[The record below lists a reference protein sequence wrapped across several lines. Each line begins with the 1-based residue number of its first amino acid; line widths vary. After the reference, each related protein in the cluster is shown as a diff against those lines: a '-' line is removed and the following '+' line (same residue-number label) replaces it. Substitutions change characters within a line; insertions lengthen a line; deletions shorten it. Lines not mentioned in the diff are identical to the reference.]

1 MCSSL
6 ILIVKGFIIGVGK
19 VIPGVSGSLLAISLG
34 VYEKCI
40 CMINNLFKNF
50 YINIIFLGK
59 LAVGILLAIILGS
72 RLIFYMLNSNYLYT
86 MLLFIGL
93 IVGTIPNI
101 LKEIKI
107 NHRKEGL
114 LVILPILMLF
124 VLEFIK
130 SDNKVIIEAN
140 IGGYLYTIF
149 LGFIDALTMI
159 VPGISGTAIF
169 ILLGVYD
176 FILNLFSNP
185 FSLFIVFFGVGLLL
199 GIIIVSKVI
208 DYLFRNFKDK
218 CYLFILGLILGT
230 IFLLFKD
237 VYSYINN
244 ISALIIG
251 FLIFI
256 LGYCIS
262 SMFDS

>member
-1 MCSSL
+1 MYNSL
-6 ILIVKGFIIGVGK
+6 ILIVKGFIIGIGK

-40 CMINNLFKNF
+40 RMINNLFEDF
-50 YINIIFLGK
+50 YNNILFLGK
-59 LAVGILLAIILGS
+59 LAVGVLLAIILGS
-72 RLIFYMLNSNYLYT
+72 RVISYMLNYNYFYT

-107 NHRKEGL
+107 NHLKEFL
-114 LVILPILMLF
+114 LVILPILILF
-124 VLEFIK
+124 FLEFIK
-130 SDNKVIIEAN
+130 SDNKVIIETN
-140 IGGYLYTIF
+140 IGGYLYTIL

-185 FSLFIVFFGVGLLL
+185 LSIFIVCFGLGLLL
-199 GIIIVSKVI
+199 GIVIISKI
-208 DYLFRNFKDK
+208 IHYLFNNFKDK
-218 CYLFILGLILGT
+218 CYLFIFGLVLGSIL
-230 IFLLFKD
+230 LLFKD
-237 VYSYINN
+237 VYGHINN
-244 ISALIIG
+244 ILNLIVG
-251 FLIFI
+251 FFIFV
-256 LGYCIS
+256 LGCFIS
-262 SMFDS
+262 RMMDS